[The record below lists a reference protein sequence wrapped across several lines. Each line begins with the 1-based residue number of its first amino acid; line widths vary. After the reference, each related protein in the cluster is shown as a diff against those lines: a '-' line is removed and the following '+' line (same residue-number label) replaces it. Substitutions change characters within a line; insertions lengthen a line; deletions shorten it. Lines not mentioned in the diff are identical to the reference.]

1 MISTQR
7 YYAWAPGVAF
17 PRYGTLPWGGSAYHW
32 TVVLRH
38 STGAGI
44 RKRGVERTLATL
56 FHKVRL
62 RGITRVRSLWFGQR
76 ESETLKG
83 HSCDFRDRASPL

>member
-1 MISTQR
+1 MSGR
-7 YYAWAPGVAF
+7 RVGPALLEKH
-17 PRYGTLPWGGSAYHW
+17 YG
-32 TVVLRH
+32 H

-44 RKRGVERTLATL
+44 RKPGIERTLATL
-56 FHKVRL
+56 FHKVQL

-76 ESETLKG
+76 ESEALKA